1 MQTVRTLGGQGGHTI
16 SNTRRSYIV
25 EYRLLKIFLTA
36 RQIQTEC
43 YFKNRRNYIPRDAD
57 FRRSCPQAQSWF
69 YNYTEQGY
77 TVTVVRLHGTRLA
90 QRTQT
95 ESTTGLNPGRQLA
108 HATLHGNNI
117 DKIAERTC
125 TIKLWRRRPYSWQPA
140 CTPAS
145 IQGQCLMLLAEPV
158 LTGGAS

>member
-1 MQTVRTLGGQGGHTI
+1 MKIGGT
-16 SNTRRSYIV
+16 
-25 EYRLLKIFLTA
+25 IFLVMRIFVGRVPRHSLGFTTTRNKSLHGQWYPLSFQY
-36 RQIQTEC
+36 RQTGST
-43 YFKNRRNYIPRDAD
+43 AD
-57 FRRSCPQAQSWF
+57 FHRSCPQAQSWF

-117 DKIAERTC
+117 DTIAERTC

>member
-1 MQTVRTLGGQGGHTI
+1 MRGSHH
-16 SNTRRSYIV
+16 RRHKENYIV
-25 EYRLLKIFLTA
+25 EYRILKILVIAKQSHTK
-36 RQIQTEC
+36 T
-43 YFKNRRNYIPRDAD
+43 YVTNRRNYIPRDAD

-95 ESTTGLNPGRQLA
+95 ESTTGLNPWRQLA
-108 HATLHGNNI
+108 LATLHGNNI
-117 DKIAERTC
+117 DTIAERTC
-125 TIKLWRRRPYSWQPA
+125 TIKLWRRRPCSWQPA